1 MLTVIKSL
9 ALFFQIMFLF
19 IGCIFLYV
27 DKNTPDLD
35 LISESEL
42 QQPIRIYSK
51 DGKLIGFFGIERR
64 ELISFEQ
71 IPENL
76 KNAVL
81 AAEDKDYFN
90 HSGVKISS
98 LVRAL
103 LGELTGTPSG
113 GGGTISMQVVR
124 SYLLSTERTYE
135 RKLKEIYLAWRLEEF
150 MSKEEILQL
159 YFNKTF
165 LGNRNYGFKAAYDYY
180 FGKYFNEIS
189 IADSATL
196 AAILQRPS
204 TINPKKDP
212 AKTKKRRNLILK
224 RMFEEDLI
232 SSNQYQQSILEN
244 VDSKT
249 YPPILELEA
258 PHFSESIRKRVLQI
272 YGSDAFKLGLNVYTT
287 LDSEMQINAINSVNE
302 NLFRYQQNAKEN
314 NLNENGTPVEA
325 AFIAMDYT
333 SGEIKA
339 YVGGNNFQGS
349 KFDRVT
355 AKLMPGSTIKPFI
368 YSCAFENGLRPAT
381 VVVDGPIIVKD
392 ELLEDYWRP
401 KNNSGNF
408 HGPVRLR
415 ESLIESLNSVSIKLT
430 DMLGFEKM
438 NNCFDRYGFSSSMD
452 IKDLSGALGNGL
464 ISPYELAQTFSIFPN
479 SGTLVDFFMI
489 EKITNRKGEVY
500 FQNTSKGNKERLGE
514 EIAFITREILKEG
527 LDRFLKFR
535 NLNLVIE
542 NAGGK
547 TGTTNDAR
555 DTWFVGY
562 AENIIASSWVGKD
575 DGSTLGDEQ
584 FGSSNALPIWLDFMN
599 NSIDLL
605 DETTFV
611 IPEDITL
618 VRIDKNTGK
627 VASTFDNAIF
637 EYFLDDD
644 LKDILN
650 QL

>member
-9 ALFFQIMFLF
+9 ALFFQIMFIF

-27 DKNTPDLD
+27 DKNTPNLD

-103 LGELTGTPSG
+103 LGELTGSPSG

-180 FGKYFNEIS
+180 FGKNFNEIS

-204 TINPKKDP
+204 AINPKKDP

-232 SSNQYQQSILEN
+232 SSNQYQLSILEN
-244 VDSKT
+244 IDSKT

-258 PHFSESIRKRVLQI
+258 PHFSESIRKKVLQI

-287 LDSEMQINAINSVNE
+287 LDSQMQINAINSVNE

-325 AFIAMDYT
+325 AFIAMDYI

-339 YVGGNNFQGS
+339 YVGGNNFQDS

-430 DMLGFEKM
+430 DMLGFKKM
-438 NNCFDRYGFSSSMD
+438 NSCFDRYGFSSSMD

-479 SGTLVDFFMI
+479 SGTSVDFFMI

-500 FQNTSKGNKERLGE
+500 FQNTSKGNKERLGK

-650 QL
+650 

>member
-27 DKNTPDLD
+27 DKNTPNLD

-103 LGELTGTPSG
+103 LGELTGSPSG

-180 FGKYFNEIS
+180 FGKNFNEIS

-204 TINPKKDP
+204 AINPKKDP

-244 VDSKT
+244 IDSKT

-258 PHFSESIRKRVLQI
+258 PHFSESIRKKVLQI

-287 LDSEMQINAINSVNE
+287 LDSDMQINAINSVNE

-339 YVGGNNFQGS
+339 YVGGNNFQDS

-381 VVVDGPIIVKD
+381 VVVDGPIIIKD

-438 NNCFDRYGFSSSMD
+438 NSCFDRYGFSSSMD

-479 SGTLVDFFMI
+479 SGTSVNFFMI

-500 FQNTSKGNKERLGE
+500 FQNTSKGNKERLGK

-650 QL
+650 

>member
-9 ALFFQIMFLF
+9 ALFFQIILVF

-27 DKNTPDLD
+27 DKNTSSLD
-35 LISESEL
+35 LVSESEL
-42 QQPIRIYSK
+42 QKPIRIYSK
-51 DGKLIGFFGIERR
+51 DGKLIGYFGIERR

-103 LGELTGTPSG
+103 LGELTGSPSG

-124 SYLLSTERTYE
+124 SYMLSTERTYE
-135 RKLKEIYLAWRLEEF
+135 RKLKEIYLAWRLEEL

-180 FGKYFNEIS
+180 FGKNFDEIS
-189 IADSATL
+189 VADSATL

-204 TINPKKDP
+204 AINPKKDS

-258 PHFSESIRKRVLQI
+258 PHFSESIRKKVLEI
-272 YGSDAFKLGLNVYTT
+272 YGNDAFKLGLNVYTT
-287 LDSEMQINAINSVNE
+287 LDSKMQINALNSVNA
-302 NLFRYQQNAKEN
+302 NLFKYQQNAKEN
-314 NLNENGTPVEA
+314 NLNENGTSVEA
-325 AFIAMDYT
+325 AFIAMDYI

-339 YVGGNNFQGS
+339 YVGGNNFKDS

-430 DMLGFEKM
+430 DMLGFEQM
-438 NNCFDRYGFSSSMD
+438 NNCFDKYGFSSSMD

-479 SGTLVDFFMI
+479 SGATVDFFMI

-500 FQNTSKGNKERLGE
+500 FQNTLKGNKERLGE

-535 NLNLVIE
+535 NLNLDIE

-575 DGSTLGDEQ
+575 DGSTLGDDQ

-605 DETTFV
+605 NETTFV

-627 VASTFDNAIF
+627 VTSTFDNAIF

-644 LKDILN
+644 LEDILN
-650 QL
+650 

>member
-27 DKNTPDLD
+27 DKNTPNLD

-103 LGELTGTPSG
+103 LGELTGSPSG

-180 FGKYFNEIS
+180 FGKNFNEIS

-204 TINPKKDP
+204 AINPKKDP

-232 SSNQYQQSILEN
+232 SSNQYQLSILEN
-244 VDSKT
+244 IDSKT

-258 PHFSESIRKRVLQI
+258 PHFSESIRKKVLQI

-339 YVGGNNFQGS
+339 YVGGNNFQDS

-381 VVVDGPIIVKD
+381 VVVDGPIIIKD

-438 NNCFDRYGFSSSMD
+438 NSCFDRYGFSSSMD

-479 SGTLVDFFMI
+479 SGTSVDFFMI

-500 FQNTSKGNKERLGE
+500 FQNTSKGNKERLGK

-650 QL
+650 

>member
-9 ALFFQIMFLF
+9 ALFFQIMFIF

-27 DKNTPDLD
+27 DKNTPNLD

-42 QQPIRIYSK
+42 QQPIKIYSK

-103 LGELTGTPSG
+103 LGELTGSPSG

-124 SYLLSTERTYE
+124 SYLLSSERTYE

-180 FGKYFNEIS
+180 FGKNFNEIS

-204 TINPKKDP
+204 AINPKKDP
-212 AKTKKRRNLILK
+212 AKTRKRRNLILK

-244 VDSKT
+244 IDSKT

-258 PHFSESIRKRVLQI
+258 PHFSESIRKKVLQI

-339 YVGGNNFQGS
+339 YVGGNNFQDS

-438 NNCFDRYGFSSSMD
+438 NSCFDRYGFSSSMD

-479 SGTLVDFFMI
+479 SGTSVDFFMI

-500 FQNTSKGNKERLGE
+500 FQNTSKGNKERLGK

-650 QL
+650 

>member
-9 ALFFQIMFLF
+9 ALFFQIILVFV
-19 IGCIFLYV
+19 GCIFLYV
-27 DKNTPDLD
+27 DKNTSSLD
-35 LISESEL
+35 LVSESEL
-42 QQPIRIYSK
+42 QKPIRIYSK
-51 DGKLIGFFGIERR
+51 DGKLIGYFGIERR

-103 LGELTGTPSG
+103 LGELTGSPSG

-124 SYLLSTERTYE
+124 SYMLSTERTYE
-135 RKLKEIYLAWRLEEF
+135 RKLKEIYLAWRLEEL

-180 FGKYFNEIS
+180 FGKNFDEIS
-189 IADSATL
+189 VADSATL

-204 TINPKKDP
+204 AINPKKDS

-258 PHFSESIRKRVLQI
+258 PHFSESIRKKVLEI
-272 YGSDAFKLGLNVYTT
+272 YGNDAFKLGLNVYTT
-287 LDSEMQINAINSVNE
+287 LDSKMQINALNSVNA
-302 NLFRYQQNAKEN
+302 NLFKYQQNAKEN
-314 NLNENGTPVEA
+314 NLNENGTSVEA
-325 AFIAMDYT
+325 AFIAMDYI

-339 YVGGNNFQGS
+339 YVGGNNFKDS

-430 DMLGFEKM
+430 DMLGFEQM
-438 NNCFDRYGFSSSMD
+438 NNCFDKYGFSSSMD
-452 IKDLSGALGNGL
+452 IEDLSGALGNGL

-479 SGTLVDFFMI
+479 SGATVDFFMI

-500 FQNTSKGNKERLGE
+500 FQNTLKGNKERLGE

-535 NLNLVIE
+535 NLNLDIE

-575 DGSTLGDEQ
+575 DGSTLGDDQ

-627 VASTFDNAIF
+627 VTSTFDNAIF

-644 LKDILN
+644 LEDILN
-650 QL
+650 

>member
-27 DKNTPDLD
+27 DKNTPNLD

-103 LGELTGTPSG
+103 LGELTGSPSG

-180 FGKYFNEIS
+180 FGKNFNEIS

-204 TINPKKDP
+204 AINPKKDP

-244 VDSKT
+244 IDSKT

-258 PHFSESIRKRVLQI
+258 PHFSESIRKKVLQI

-339 YVGGNNFQGS
+339 YVGGNNFQDS

-438 NNCFDRYGFSSSMD
+438 NSCFDRYGFSSSMD

-479 SGTLVDFFMI
+479 SGTSVDFFMI

-500 FQNTSKGNKERLGE
+500 FHNTSKGNKERLGE

-650 QL
+650 

>member
-103 LGELTGTPSG
+103 LGELTGSPSG

-180 FGKYFNEIS
+180 FGKNFNEIS

-204 TINPKKDP
+204 AINPKKDP

-258 PHFSESIRKRVLQI
+258 PHFSESIRKKVLQI

-287 LDSEMQINAINSVNE
+287 LDSEMQINAINSVKE

-339 YVGGNNFQGS
+339 YVGGNNFQDS

-438 NNCFDRYGFSSSMD
+438 NSCFDRYGFSSSMD

-464 ISPYELAQTFSIFPN
+464 ISPYELAQTFSIFAN
-479 SGTLVDFFMI
+479 SGTSVDFFMI

-500 FQNTSKGNKERLGE
+500 FHNISEGNKERLGE

-650 QL
+650 

>member
-9 ALFFQIMFLF
+9 ALFFQIILVFV
-19 IGCIFLYV
+19 GCIFLYV
-27 DKNTPDLD
+27 DKNTSSLD
-35 LISESEL
+35 LVSESEL
-42 QQPIRIYSK
+42 QKPIRIYSK
-51 DGKLIGFFGIERR
+51 DGKLIGYFGIERR

-103 LGELTGTPSG
+103 LGELTGSPSG

-124 SYLLSTERTYE
+124 SYMLSTERTYE
-135 RKLKEIYLAWRLEEF
+135 RKLKEIYLAWRLEEL

-180 FGKYFNEIS
+180 FGKNFDEIS
-189 IADSATL
+189 VADSATL

-204 TINPKKDP
+204 AINPKKDS

-258 PHFSESIRKRVLQI
+258 PHFSESIRKKVLEI
-272 YGSDAFKLGLNVYTT
+272 YGNDAFKLGLNVYTT
-287 LDSEMQINAINSVNE
+287 LDSKMQINALNSVNA
-302 NLFRYQQNAKEN
+302 NLFKYQQNAKEN
-314 NLNENGTPVEA
+314 NLNENGTSVEA
-325 AFIAMDYT
+325 AFIAMDYI

-339 YVGGNNFQGS
+339 YVGGNNFKDS

-430 DMLGFEKM
+430 DMLGFEQM
-438 NNCFDRYGFSSSMD
+438 NNCFDKYGFSSSMD

-479 SGTLVDFFMI
+479 SGATVDFFMI
-489 EKITNRKGEVY
+489 EKITNSKGEVY
-500 FQNTSKGNKERLGE
+500 FQNTLKGNKERLGE

-535 NLNLVIE
+535 NLNLVIQ

-575 DGSTLGDEQ
+575 DGSTLGDDQ

-605 DETTFV
+605 NETTFV

-627 VASTFDNAIF
+627 VTSTFDNAIF

-644 LKDILN
+644 LEDILN
-650 QL
+650 

>member
-9 ALFFQIMFLF
+9 ALFLQIIIVFV
-19 IGCIFLYV
+19 GCIFLYV
-27 DKNTPDLD
+27 DKNTPNLD

-103 LGELTGTPSG
+103 LGELTGSPSG

-150 MSKEEILQL
+150 TSKEEILQL

-165 LGNRNYGFKAAYDYY
+165 LGNRNYGFKAANDFY
-180 FGKYFNEIS
+180 FGKDFNEIS
-189 IADSATL
+189 VADSATL

-204 TINPKKDP
+204 AINPKKDP
-212 AKTKKRRNLILK
+212 VKTKKRRNLILK

-258 PHFSESIRKRVLQI
+258 PHFSESIRKKVLQI

-314 NLNENGTPVEA
+314 DLNENGTPVEA

-339 YVGGNNFQGS
+339 YVGGNNFQDS

-415 ESLIESLNSVSIKLT
+415 ESLIESLNSISIKLT
-430 DMLGFEKM
+430 DMLGFEEM
-438 NNCFDRYGFSSSMD
+438 NSCFDRYGFSSSMD
-452 IKDLSGALGNGL
+452 IEDLSGALGNGL

-479 SGTLVDFFMI
+479 SGTSVDFFMI

-500 FQNTSKGNKERLGE
+500 FHNISKGNKKRLGE

-650 QL
+650 

>member
-9 ALFFQIMFLF
+9 ALFFQIMFIF

-27 DKNTPDLD
+27 DKNTRNLD

-103 LGELTGTPSG
+103 LGELTGSPSG

-180 FGKYFNEIS
+180 FGKNFNEIS

-204 TINPKKDP
+204 AINPKKDP

-232 SSNQYQQSILEN
+232 SSDQYQQSILEN
-244 VDSKT
+244 IDSKT

-258 PHFSESIRKRVLQI
+258 PHFSESIRKKVLQI

-302 NLFRYQQNAKEN
+302 NLYRYQQNAKEN

-339 YVGGNNFQGS
+339 YVGGNNFQDS

-438 NNCFDRYGFSSSMD
+438 NSCFDRYGFSSSMD

-479 SGTLVDFFMI
+479 SGTSVDFFMI

-500 FQNTSKGNKERLGE
+500 FQNTSKGNKERLGK

-650 QL
+650 

>member
-9 ALFFQIMFLF
+9 ALFFQIMFIF

-27 DKNTPDLD
+27 DKNTPNLD

-42 QQPIRIYSK
+42 QQPIKIYSK

-103 LGELTGTPSG
+103 LGELTGSPSG

-180 FGKYFNEIS
+180 FGKNFNEIS
-189 IADSATL
+189 IADSAKL

-204 TINPKKDP
+204 AINPKKDP

-244 VDSKT
+244 IDSKT

-258 PHFSESIRKRVLQI
+258 PHFSESIRKKVLQI

-339 YVGGNNFQGS
+339 YVGGNNFQDS

-438 NNCFDRYGFSSSMD
+438 NSCFDRYGFSSSMD

-479 SGTLVDFFMI
+479 SGTSVDFFMI

-500 FQNTSKGNKERLGE
+500 FQNTSKGNKERLGK

-650 QL
+650 

>member
-9 ALFFQIMFLF
+9 ALFFQIMFIF

-27 DKNTPDLD
+27 DKNTPNPD

-103 LGELTGTPSG
+103 LGELTGSPSG

-180 FGKYFNEIS
+180 FGKNFNEIS

-204 TINPKKDP
+204 AINPKKDP
-212 AKTKKRRNLILK
+212 AKTRKRRNLILK

-232 SSNQYQQSILEN
+232 SSNQYQLSILEN
-244 VDSKT
+244 IDSKT

-258 PHFSESIRKRVLQI
+258 PHFSESIRKKVLQI

-339 YVGGNNFQGS
+339 YVGGNNFQDS

-438 NNCFDRYGFSSSMD
+438 NSCFDRYGFSSSMD

-479 SGTLVDFFMI
+479 SGTSVDFFMI

-500 FQNTSKGNKERLGE
+500 FQNTSKGNKERLGK

-650 QL
+650 

>member
-27 DKNTPDLD
+27 DKNTPNLD

-42 QQPIRIYSK
+42 QQPIKIYSK

-103 LGELTGTPSG
+103 LGELTGSPSG

-180 FGKYFNEIS
+180 FGKNFDEIS
-189 IADSATL
+189 IADSAIL

-244 VDSKT
+244 VSSKT

-258 PHFSESIRKRVLQI
+258 PHFSESIRKKVLQI

-339 YVGGNNFQGS
+339 YVGGNNFQDS

-438 NNCFDRYGFSSSMD
+438 NSCFDRYGFSSSMD

-479 SGTLVDFFMI
+479 SGATVDFFMI
-489 EKITNRKGEVY
+489 EKITNRKGKVY
-500 FQNTSKGNKERLGE
+500 FQHTLKGNKERLGE

-575 DGSTLGDEQ
+575 DGSTLGDDQ
-584 FGSSNALPIWLDFMN
+584 FGSSNALPIWLNFMN

-605 DETTFV
+605 DETTFI

-627 VASTFDNAIF
+627 VTNTFDNAIF

-650 QL
+650 

>member
-9 ALFFQIMFLF
+9 ALFFQIIFVF
-19 IGCIFLYV
+19 VGCIFLYV
-27 DKNTPDLD
+27 DKNTPNLD
-35 LISESEL
+35 LISESKL

-150 MSKEEILQL
+150 KSKEEILQL

-180 FGKYFNEIS
+180 FNKNFDEIS
-189 IADSATL
+189 VADSATL

-204 TINPKKDP
+204 AINPKKDSV
-212 AKTKKRRNLILK
+212 KTKKRRNLILK

-258 PHFSESIRKRVLQI
+258 PHFSESIRKKVLEI
-272 YGSDAFKLGLNVYTT
+272 FGNDAFKLGLNVYTT
-287 LDSEMQINAINSVNE
+287 LDSKMQINALNSVNE
-302 NLFRYQQNAKEN
+302 NLFKYQQNAKEN
-314 NLNENGTPVEA
+314 QLNENGTPVEA
-325 AFIAMDYT
+325 AFIAMDYI

-339 YVGGNNFQGS
+339 YVGGNNFKDS

-381 VVVDGPIIVKD
+381 VVVDGPIIIKD

-430 DMLGFEKM
+430 DMLGFEQM
-438 NNCFDRYGFSSSMD
+438 NSCFDKYGFSSSMD
-452 IKDLSGALGNGL
+452 IEDLSGALGNGL
-464 ISPYELAQTFSIFPN
+464 ISPYELAHTFSIFPN
-479 SGTLVDFFMI
+479 SGATADFFMI
-489 EKITNRKGEVY
+489 EKITNRKGKVY
-500 FQNTSKGNKERLGE
+500 FQNTLKGNKKRLGE

-535 NLNLVIE
+535 NLNLVVE

-575 DGSTLGDEQ
+575 DGSTLGDDQ

-605 DETTFV
+605 DKTTFV

-627 VASTFDNAIF
+627 ITNTFDNSMF

-650 QL
+650 

>member
-9 ALFFQIMFLF
+9 ALFFQIMFIF

-27 DKNTPDLD
+27 DKNTPNLD

-103 LGELTGTPSG
+103 LGELTGSPSG

-124 SYLLSTERTYE
+124 SYLLSSERTYE

-180 FGKYFNEIS
+180 FGKNFNEIS

-204 TINPKKDP
+204 AINPKKDP

-244 VDSKT
+244 IDSKT

-258 PHFSESIRKRVLQI
+258 PHFSESIRKKVLQI

-339 YVGGNNFQGS
+339 YVGGNNFQDS

-438 NNCFDRYGFSSSMD
+438 NSCFDRYGFSSSMD

-479 SGTLVDFFMI
+479 SGTSVDFFMI

-500 FQNTSKGNKERLGE
+500 FQNTSKGNKERLGK

-650 QL
+650 

>member
-9 ALFFQIMFLF
+9 ALFFQIMFIF

-27 DKNTPDLD
+27 DKNSPNPD

-103 LGELTGTPSG
+103 LGELTGSPSG

-180 FGKYFNEIS
+180 FGKNFNEIS

-204 TINPKKDP
+204 AINPKKDP

-244 VDSKT
+244 IDSKT

-258 PHFSESIRKRVLQI
+258 PHFSESIRKKVLQI

-339 YVGGNNFQGS
+339 YVGGNNFQDS

-438 NNCFDRYGFSSSMD
+438 NSCFDRYGFSSSMD

-479 SGTLVDFFMI
+479 SGTSVDFFMI

-500 FQNTSKGNKERLGE
+500 FHNISKGNKERLGE

-650 QL
+650 

>member
-9 ALFFQIMFLF
+9 ALFFQIMFIF

-27 DKNTPDLD
+27 DKNTPNLD

-103 LGELTGTPSG
+103 LGELTGSPSG

-180 FGKYFNEIS
+180 FGKNFDEIS
-189 IADSATL
+189 VADSATL

-204 TINPKKDP
+204 AINPTKDL
-212 AKTKKRRNLILK
+212 AKTQKRRNLILK

-232 SSNQYQQSILEN
+232 SSNQYQQSILKN
-244 VDSKT
+244 IDSKT

-258 PHFSESIRKRVLQI
+258 PHFSESIRKKVLQI

-339 YVGGNNFQGS
+339 YVGGNNFQDS

-438 NNCFDRYGFSSSMD
+438 NSCFDRYGFSSSMD

-479 SGTLVDFFMI
+479 SGTSVDFFMI

-500 FQNTSKGNKERLGE
+500 FQNTSKGNKERLGK

-627 VASTFDNAIF
+627 VANTFDNAIF

-650 QL
+650 

>member
-27 DKNTPDLD
+27 DKNTPNLD

-103 LGELTGTPSG
+103 LGELTGSPSG

-180 FGKYFNEIS
+180 FGKNFNEIS

-204 TINPKKDP
+204 AINPKKDP

-244 VDSKT
+244 IDSKT

-258 PHFSESIRKRVLQI
+258 PHFSESIRKKVLQI

-339 YVGGNNFQGS
+339 YVGGNNFQDS

-438 NNCFDRYGFSSSMD
+438 NSCFDRYGFSSSMD

-464 ISPYELAQTFSIFPN
+464 ISPYELAQTFSIFAN
-479 SGTLVDFFMI
+479 SGTSVDFFMI

-500 FQNTSKGNKERLGE
+500 FHNISEGNKERLGE

-650 QL
+650 

>member
-9 ALFFQIMFLF
+9 ALFFQIMFIF

-27 DKNTPDLD
+27 DKNTPNLD

-103 LGELTGTPSG
+103 LGELTGSPSG

-180 FGKYFNEIS
+180 FGKNFNEIS

-204 TINPKKDP
+204 AINPKKDP

-232 SSNQYQQSILEN
+232 SLNQYQLSILEN
-244 VDSKT
+244 IDSKT

-258 PHFSESIRKRVLQI
+258 PHFSESIRKKVLQI

-339 YVGGNNFQGS
+339 YVGGNNFQDS

-438 NNCFDRYGFSSSMD
+438 NSCFDRYGFSSSMD

-479 SGTLVDFFMI
+479 SGTSVDFFMI

-650 QL
+650 

>member
-9 ALFFQIMFLF
+9 ALFFQIIIVLV
-19 IGCIFLYV
+19 GCIFLYV
-27 DKNTPDLD
+27 DKNTPNLD

-64 ELISFEQ
+64 QLISFEQ

-103 LGELTGTPSG
+103 LGELTGSPSG

-180 FGKYFNEIS
+180 FGKNFAEIS
-189 IADSATL
+189 VADSATL

-204 TINPKKDP
+204 AINPKKNS

-249 YPPILELEA
+249 YPPFLELEA
-258 PHFSESIRKRVLQI
+258 PHFSESIRKKVLEI
-272 YGSDAFKLGLNVYTT
+272 YGNDAFKLGLNVYTT
-287 LDSEMQINAINSVNE
+287 LDSKMQLNALNSVNE
-302 NLFRYQQNAKEN
+302 NLFKYQQNAKEN

-325 AFIAMDYT
+325 AFIAMDYI

-339 YVGGNNFQGS
+339 YVGGNNFEDS

-430 DMLGFEKM
+430 DMLGFEQM
-438 NNCFDRYGFSSSMD
+438 NTCFDKYGFSSSMD
-452 IKDLSGALGNGL
+452 IEDLSGALGNGL

-479 SGTLVDFFMI
+479 SGVRADFFMI

-500 FQNTSKGNKERLGE
+500 FQNTLKVNKERLGE

-575 DGSTLGDEQ
+575 DGSTLGDDQ

-605 DETTFV
+605 DETSFV

-627 VASTFDNAIF
+627 VTSSFDNAIF

-644 LKDILN
+644 LEDILN
-650 QL
+650 

>member
-27 DKNTPDLD
+27 DKNTPNLD

-42 QQPIRIYSK
+42 QQPIKIYSK

-103 LGELTGTPSG
+103 LGELTGSPSG

-180 FGKYFNEIS
+180 FGKNFNEIS

-204 TINPKKDP
+204 AINPKKDP

-244 VDSKT
+244 IDSKT

-258 PHFSESIRKRVLQI
+258 PHFSESIRKKVLQI

-339 YVGGNNFQGS
+339 YVGGNNFQDS

-438 NNCFDRYGFSSSMD
+438 NSCFDRYGFSSSMD

-464 ISPYELAQTFSIFPN
+464 ISPYELAQNFSIFPN
-479 SGTLVDFFMI
+479 SGTSVDFFMI

-500 FQNTSKGNKERLGE
+500 FHNISKGNKERLGE

-547 TGTTNDAR
+547 TGTTNNAR

-650 QL
+650 

>member
-9 ALFFQIMFLF
+9 ALFFQIMFIF

-27 DKNTPDLD
+27 DKNTPNLD

-103 LGELTGTPSG
+103 LGELTGSPSG

-180 FGKYFNEIS
+180 FGKNFNEIS

-204 TINPKKDP
+204 AINPKKDP

-244 VDSKT
+244 IDSKT

-258 PHFSESIRKRVLQI
+258 PHFSESIRKKVLQI

-302 NLFRYQQNAKEN
+302 NIFRYQQNAKEN

-339 YVGGNNFQGS
+339 YVGGNNFQDS

-438 NNCFDRYGFSSSMD
+438 NSCFDRYGFSSSMD

-479 SGTLVDFFMI
+479 SGTSVDFFMI

-500 FQNTSKGNKERLGE
+500 FQNTSKGNKERLGK

-627 VASTFDNAIF
+627 VASTFDNAVF

-650 QL
+650 

>member
-9 ALFFQIMFLF
+9 ALFFQIILVFV
-19 IGCIFLYV
+19 GCIFLYV
-27 DKNTPDLD
+27 DKNTSSLD
-35 LISESEL
+35 LVSESEL
-42 QQPIRIYSK
+42 QKPIRIYSK
-51 DGKLIGFFGIERR
+51 DGKLIGYFGIERR

-103 LGELTGTPSG
+103 LGELTGSPSG

-124 SYLLSTERTYE
+124 SYMLSTERTYE

-180 FGKYFNEIS
+180 FGKNFDEIS
-189 IADSATL
+189 VADSATL

-204 TINPKKDP
+204 AINPKKDS

-249 YPPILELEA
+249 YPPFLELEA
-258 PHFSESIRKRVLQI
+258 PHFSESIRKKVLEI
-272 YGSDAFKLGLNVYTT
+272 YGNDAFKLGLNVYTT
-287 LDSEMQINAINSVNE
+287 LDSKMQINALNSVNA
-302 NLFRYQQNAKEN
+302 NLFKYQQNAKEN
-314 NLNENGTPVEA
+314 NLNENGTSVEA
-325 AFIAMDYT
+325 AFIAMDYI

-339 YVGGNNFQGS
+339 YVGGNNFKDS

-430 DMLGFEKM
+430 DMLGFEQM
-438 NNCFDRYGFSSSMD
+438 NTCFDKYGFSSSMD

-479 SGTLVDFFMI
+479 SGATADFFMI

-500 FQNTSKGNKERLGE
+500 FQNTLKVNKERLGE

-575 DGSTLGDEQ
+575 DGSTLGDDQ

-605 DETTFV
+605 DETSFV

-618 VRIDKNTGK
+618 VRIDRNTGK
-627 VASTFDNAIF
+627 VTSSFDNAIF

-644 LKDILN
+644 LEDILN
-650 QL
+650 

>member
-9 ALFFQIMFLF
+9 ALFFQIILVF

-27 DKNTPDLD
+27 DKNTSSLD
-35 LISESEL
+35 LVSESEL
-42 QQPIRIYSK
+42 QKPIRIYSK
-51 DGKLIGFFGIERR
+51 DGKLIGYFGIERR

-103 LGELTGTPSG
+103 LGELTGSPSG

-124 SYLLSTERTYE
+124 SYMLSTERTYE
-135 RKLKEIYLAWRLEEF
+135 RKLKEIYLAWRLEEL

-180 FGKYFNEIS
+180 FGKNFDEIS
-189 IADSATL
+189 VADSATL

-204 TINPKKDP
+204 AINPKKDS

-258 PHFSESIRKRVLQI
+258 PHFSESIRKKVLEI
-272 YGSDAFKLGLNVYTT
+272 YGNDAFKLGLNVYTT
-287 LDSEMQINAINSVNE
+287 LDSKMQINALNSVNA
-302 NLFRYQQNAKEN
+302 NLFKYQQNAKEN
-314 NLNENGTPVEA
+314 NLNENGTSVEA
-325 AFIAMDYT
+325 AFIAMDYI

-339 YVGGNNFQGS
+339 YVGGNNFKDS

-430 DMLGFEKM
+430 DMLGFEQM
-438 NNCFDRYGFSSSMD
+438 NNCFDKYGFSSSMD

-479 SGTLVDFFMI
+479 SGATVDFFMI
-489 EKITNRKGEVY
+489 EKITNSKGEVY
-500 FQNTSKGNKERLGE
+500 FQNTLKGNKERLGE

-535 NLNLVIE
+535 NLNLVIQ

-547 TGTTNDAR
+547 TGTTNNAR

-575 DGSTLGDEQ
+575 DGSTLGDDQ

-605 DETTFV
+605 NETTFV

-627 VASTFDNAIF
+627 VTSTFDNAIF

-644 LKDILN
+644 LEDILN
-650 QL
+650 

>member
-9 ALFFQIMFLF
+9 ALFFQIIFIF

-27 DKNTPDLD
+27 DKNTPNLD

-103 LGELTGTPSG
+103 LGELTGSPSG

-180 FGKYFNEIS
+180 FGKNFNEIS

-204 TINPKKDP
+204 AINPKKDP

-244 VDSKT
+244 IDSKT

-258 PHFSESIRKRVLQI
+258 PHFSESIRKKVLQI

-339 YVGGNNFQGS
+339 YVGGNNFQDS

-438 NNCFDRYGFSSSMD
+438 NSCFDRYGFSSSMD

-479 SGTLVDFFMI
+479 SGTSVDFFMI

-500 FQNTSKGNKERLGE
+500 FQNTSKGNRERLGE

-650 QL
+650 

>member
-9 ALFFQIMFLF
+9 ALFFQIMFIF

-27 DKNTPDLD
+27 DKNTPNLD

-103 LGELTGTPSG
+103 LGELTGSPSG

-150 MSKEEILQL
+150 TSKEEILQL

-165 LGNRNYGFKAAYDYY
+165 LGNRNYGFKAANDFY
-180 FGKYFNEIS
+180 FGKDFNEIS
-189 IADSATL
+189 VADSATL

-204 TINPKKDP
+204 AINPKKDP
-212 AKTKKRRNLILK
+212 VKTKKRRNLILK

-258 PHFSESIRKRVLQI
+258 PHFSESIRKKVLQI

-314 NLNENGTPVEA
+314 DLNENGTPVEA

-339 YVGGNNFQGS
+339 YVGGNNFQDS

-415 ESLIESLNSVSIKLT
+415 ESLIESLNSISIKLT
-430 DMLGFEKM
+430 DMLGFEEM
-438 NNCFDRYGFSSSMD
+438 NSCFDRYGFSSSMD
-452 IKDLSGALGNGL
+452 IEDLSGALGNGL

-479 SGTLVDFFMI
+479 SGTSVDFFMI

-500 FQNTSKGNKERLGE
+500 FHNISKGNKKRLGE

-650 QL
+650 

>member
-9 ALFFQIMFLF
+9 ALFFQIILVFV
-19 IGCIFLYV
+19 GCIFLYV
-27 DKNTPDLD
+27 DKNTSSLD
-35 LISESEL
+35 LVSESEL
-42 QQPIRIYSK
+42 QKPIRIYSK
-51 DGKLIGFFGIERR
+51 DGKLIGYFGIERR

-103 LGELTGTPSG
+103 LGELTGSPSG

-124 SYLLSTERTYE
+124 SYMLSTERTYE
-135 RKLKEIYLAWRLEEF
+135 RKLKEIYLAWRLEEL

-180 FGKYFNEIS
+180 FGKNFDEIS
-189 IADSATL
+189 VADSATL

-204 TINPKKDP
+204 AINPKKDS

-258 PHFSESIRKRVLQI
+258 PHFSESIRKKVLEI
-272 YGSDAFKLGLNVYTT
+272 YGNDAFKLGLNVYTT
-287 LDSEMQINAINSVNE
+287 LDSKMQINALNSVNA
-302 NLFRYQQNAKEN
+302 NLFKYQQNAKEN
-314 NLNENGTPVEA
+314 NLNENGTSAEA
-325 AFIAMDYT
+325 AFIAMDYI

-339 YVGGNNFQGS
+339 YVGGNNFKDS

-430 DMLGFEKM
+430 DMLGFEQM
-438 NNCFDRYGFSSSMD
+438 NNCFDKYGFSSSMD

-479 SGTLVDFFMI
+479 SGATVDFFMI
-489 EKITNRKGEVY
+489 EKITNSKGEVY
-500 FQNTSKGNKERLGE
+500 FQNTLKGNKERLGE

-535 NLNLVIE
+535 NLNLDIE

-575 DGSTLGDEQ
+575 DGSTLGDDQ

-605 DETTFV
+605 NETTFV

-627 VASTFDNAIF
+627 VTSTFDNAIF

-644 LKDILN
+644 LEDILN
-650 QL
+650 

>member
-9 ALFFQIMFLF
+9 ALFFQIMFIF

-27 DKNTPDLD
+27 DKNTPNPD

-64 ELISFEQ
+64 ELISFQQ

-103 LGELTGTPSG
+103 LGELTGSPSG

-180 FGKYFNEIS
+180 FGKNFNEIS

-204 TINPKKDP
+204 AINPKKDP

-232 SSNQYQQSILEN
+232 SSNQYQQSILKN
-244 VDSKT
+244 IDSKT

-258 PHFSESIRKRVLQI
+258 PHFSESIRKKVLQI

-339 YVGGNNFQGS
+339 YVGGNNFQDS

-438 NNCFDRYGFSSSMD
+438 NSCFDRYGFSSSMD

-479 SGTLVDFFMI
+479 SGTSVDFFMI

-500 FQNTSKGNKERLGE
+500 FQNTSKGNKERLGK

-650 QL
+650 

>member
-27 DKNTPDLD
+27 DKNTPNLD

-103 LGELTGTPSG
+103 LGELTGSPSG

-180 FGKYFNEIS
+180 FGKNFNEIS

-258 PHFSESIRKRVLQI
+258 PHFSESIRKKVLQI

-339 YVGGNNFQGS
+339 YVGGNNFQDS

-438 NNCFDRYGFSSSMD
+438 NSCFDRYGFSSSMD

-464 ISPYELAQTFSIFPN
+464 ISPYELAQTFSIFAN
-479 SGTLVDFFMI
+479 SGTSVDFFMI

-500 FQNTSKGNKERLGE
+500 FHNISKGNKERLGE

-650 QL
+650 

>member
-27 DKNTPDLD
+27 DKNTPNLD
-35 LISESEL
+35 LISENEL

-103 LGELTGTPSG
+103 LGELTGSPSG

-180 FGKYFNEIS
+180 FGKNFNEIS

-244 VDSKT
+244 IDSKT

-258 PHFSESIRKRVLQI
+258 PHFSESIRKKVLQI

-339 YVGGNNFQGS
+339 YVGGNNFQDS

-438 NNCFDRYGFSSSMD
+438 NSCFDRYGFSSSMD

-479 SGTLVDFFMI
+479 SGTSVDFFMI

-611 IPEDITL
+611 IPKDITL

-650 QL
+650 

>member
-27 DKNTPDLD
+27 DKNTPNLD

-42 QQPIRIYSK
+42 QQPIKIYSK

-103 LGELTGTPSG
+103 LGELTGSPSG

-180 FGKYFNEIS
+180 FGKNFNEIS

-204 TINPKKDP
+204 AINPKKDP

-258 PHFSESIRKRVLQI
+258 PHFSESIRKKVLQI

-339 YVGGNNFQGS
+339 YVGGNNFQDS

-381 VVVDGPIIVKD
+381 VVVDGPIIIKD

-438 NNCFDRYGFSSSMD
+438 NSCFDRYGFSSSMD

-479 SGTLVDFFMI
+479 SGTSVDFFMI

-500 FQNTSKGNKERLGE
+500 FHNISKGNKERLGE

-650 QL
+650 

>member
-27 DKNTPDLD
+27 DKNTPNLD

-103 LGELTGTPSG
+103 LGELTGSPSG

-165 LGNRNYGFKAAYDYY
+165 LGNRNYGFKAANDYY
-180 FGKYFNEIS
+180 FGKNFNEIS
-189 IADSATL
+189 ITDSATL

-204 TINPKKDP
+204 AINPKKDP

-232 SSNQYQQSILEN
+232 SSNQYQLSILEN
-244 VDSKT
+244 IDSKT

-258 PHFSESIRKRVLQI
+258 PHFSESIRKKVLQI

-339 YVGGNNFQGS
+339 YVGGNNFQDS

-438 NNCFDRYGFSSSMD
+438 NSCFDRYGFSSSMD

-479 SGTLVDFFMI
+479 SGTSVDFFMI

-500 FQNTSKGNKERLGE
+500 FQNTSKGNKERLGK

-650 QL
+650 

>member
-27 DKNTPDLD
+27 DKNTPNLD

-103 LGELTGTPSG
+103 LGELTGSPSG

-180 FGKYFNEIS
+180 FGKNFNEIS

-204 TINPKKDP
+204 AINPKKDP

-258 PHFSESIRKRVLQI
+258 PHFSESIRKKVLQI

-339 YVGGNNFQGS
+339 YVGGNNFQDS

-438 NNCFDRYGFSSSMD
+438 NSCFDRYGFSSSMD

-479 SGTLVDFFMI
+479 SGTSVDFFMI

-500 FQNTSKGNKERLGE
+500 FHNISKGNKERLGE

-650 QL
+650 

>member
-103 LGELTGTPSG
+103 LGELTGSPSG

-180 FGKYFNEIS
+180 FGKNFNEIS

-258 PHFSESIRKRVLQI
+258 PHFSESIRKKVLQI

-339 YVGGNNFQGS
+339 YVGGNNFQDS

-438 NNCFDRYGFSSSMD
+438 NSCFDRYGFSSSMD

-464 ISPYELAQTFSIFPN
+464 ISPYELAQTFSIFAN
-479 SGTLVDFFMI
+479 SGTSVDFFMI

-500 FQNTSKGNKERLGE
+500 FHNISEGNKERLGE

-535 NLNLVIE
+535 NLNLAIE

-650 QL
+650 

>member
-9 ALFFQIMFLF
+9 ALFFQIMFIF

-27 DKNTPDLD
+27 DKNTPNLD

-103 LGELTGTPSG
+103 LGELTGSPSG

-180 FGKYFNEIS
+180 FGKNFNEIS
-189 IADSATL
+189 IADSASL

-204 TINPKKDP
+204 AINPKKDP

-232 SSNQYQQSILEN
+232 SSNQYQLSILEN
-244 VDSKT
+244 IDSKT

-258 PHFSESIRKRVLQI
+258 PHFSESIRKKVLQI

-339 YVGGNNFQGS
+339 YVGGNNFQDS

-438 NNCFDRYGFSSSMD
+438 NSCFDRYGFSSSMD

-479 SGTLVDFFMI
+479 SGTSVDFFMI

-500 FQNTSKGNKERLGE
+500 FQNTSKGNKERLGK

-650 QL
+650 

>member
-9 ALFFQIMFLF
+9 ALFFQIMFIF

-27 DKNTPDLD
+27 DKNTPNLD

-42 QQPIRIYSK
+42 DQPIKIYSK

-103 LGELTGTPSG
+103 LGELTGSPSG

-180 FGKYFNEIS
+180 FGKNFNEIS

-204 TINPKKDP
+204 AINPKKDP

-258 PHFSESIRKRVLQI
+258 PHFSESIRKKVLQI

-302 NLFRYQQNAKEN
+302 NLFRYQKNAKEN

-325 AFIAMDYT
+325 AFIAMDYK

-339 YVGGNNFQGS
+339 YVGGNNFQDS

-438 NNCFDRYGFSSSMD
+438 NSCFDRYGFSSSMD

-479 SGTLVDFFMI
+479 SGTSVDFFMI

-637 EYFLDDD
+637 EYF
-644 LKDILN
+644 
-650 QL
+650 

>member
-9 ALFFQIMFLF
+9 ALFFQIMFIF

-27 DKNTPDLD
+27 DKNTPNLD

-103 LGELTGTPSG
+103 LGELTGSPSG

-180 FGKYFNEIS
+180 FGKNFNEIS

-204 TINPKKDP
+204 AINPKKDP

-258 PHFSESIRKRVLQI
+258 PHFSESIRKKVLQI

-339 YVGGNNFQGS
+339 YVGGNNFQDS

-430 DMLGFEKM
+430 DKLGFKKM
-438 NNCFDRYGFSSSMD
+438 NSCFDRYGLSSSMD

-479 SGTLVDFFMI
+479 SGTSVDFFMI

-500 FQNTSKGNKERLGE
+500 FQNTSKGNKERLGK

-650 QL
+650 

>member
-9 ALFFQIMFLF
+9 ALFFQIIIVFV
-19 IGCIFLYV
+19 GCIFLYV
-27 DKNTPDLD
+27 DKNTPNLD

-103 LGELTGTPSG
+103 LGELTGSPSG

-150 MSKEEILQL
+150 TSKEEILQL

-180 FGKYFNEIS
+180 FGKNFDEIS
-189 IADSATL
+189 VADSATL

-204 TINPKKDP
+204 VINPKKDS

-232 SSNQYQQSILEN
+232 SSNQYQESILEN

-258 PHFSESIRKRVLQI
+258 PHFSESIRKKVLKI
-272 YGSDAFKLGLNVYTT
+272 YGNDAFKLGLNIYTT
-287 LDSEMQINAINSVNE
+287 LDSKMQINALNSVNE
-302 NLFRYQQNAKEN
+302 NLFKYQQNAKEN

-325 AFIAMDYT
+325 AFIAMDYI

-339 YVGGNNFQGS
+339 YVGGNNFKDS

-430 DMLGFEKM
+430 DMLGFEQM
-438 NNCFDRYGFSSSMD
+438 NSCFDKYGFNSSMD
-452 IKDLSGALGNGL
+452 IEDLSGALGNGL

-479 SGTLVDFFMI
+479 SGATADFFMI
-489 EKITNRKGEVY
+489 EKITNRKGKVY
-500 FQNTSKGNKERLGE
+500 FQNTLKENKERLGE

-575 DGSTLGDEQ
+575 DGSTLGDDQ

-627 VASTFDNAIF
+627 VTSTFDNSIF

-644 LKDILN
+644 LEDILN
-650 QL
+650 

>member
-9 ALFFQIMFLF
+9 ALFFQIMFIF

-27 DKNTPDLD
+27 DKNTPNLD

-103 LGELTGTPSG
+103 LGELTGSPSG

-180 FGKYFNEIS
+180 FGKNFNEIS

-204 TINPKKDP
+204 AINPKKDP
-212 AKTKKRRNLILK
+212 AKTRKRRNLILK

-244 VDSKT
+244 IDSKT

-258 PHFSESIRKRVLQI
+258 PHFSESIRKKVLQI

-339 YVGGNNFQGS
+339 YVGGNNFQDS

-438 NNCFDRYGFSSSMD
+438 NSCFDRYGFSSSMD

-479 SGTLVDFFMI
+479 SGTSVDFFMI

-500 FQNTSKGNKERLGE
+500 FQNTSKGNKERLGK

-650 QL
+650 